1 MADDVQ
7 VSELSYLDASKVT
20 SPAGAL
26 SELAVLSPEGQQLG
40 SIEGV
45 VIHAATRHVRYLC
58 LRLSSWLGR
67 KRYIVQAAQ
76 LGQIESEQ
84 KALRLHLD
92 PRREAVRGLDASAI
106 REFSDDDLLAAVFA
120 PRLA

>member
-1 MADDVQ
+1 
-7 VSELSYLDASKVT
+7 
-20 SPAGAL
+20 
-26 SELAVLSPEGQQLG
+26 
-40 SIEGV
+40 
-45 VIHAATRHVRYLC
+45 VRYLC